1 MPSSKIPFCLFTIV
15 LWKVSI
21 FCLFGNLFSKIKEST
36 TLLYYGNSMVERLLE
51 HGEMEARMQIALPN
65 QGLKIRSLAWT
76 GDEVGNRL
84 RLEGY
89 PKHMKNLI
97 QKWPADFLV
106 LGYGMN
112 EAFSGTEGLAA
123 FKQGYRTHL
132 KQLAKTHTGCRF
144 ILLSP
149 TAAQK
154 PVEKVNEDLE
164 LYSQAI
170 AEISQKQKALFID
183 LLALTK
189 NSVTKMEL
197 SNDANASSLKNC
209 FRKS

>member
-1 MPSSKIPFCLFTIV
+1 MFTIV

-36 TLLYYGNSMVERLLE
+36 TLLFYGNSMVERLLE
-51 HGEMEARMQIALPN
+51 HGEMEARMQIAMPN

-97 QKWPADFLV
+97 QKWPADFIV

-112 EAFSGTEGLAA
+112 EAFSGSEGLAA
-123 FKQGYRTHL
+123 FKQSYRT
-132 KQLAKTHTGCRF
+132 C
-144 ILLSP
+144 LLYTSP
-149 TAAQK
+149 S
-154 PVEKVNEDLE
+154 PRDL
-164 LYSQAI
+164 ST
-170 AEISQKQKALFID
+170 SR
-183 LLALTK
+183 
-189 NSVTKMEL
+189 MP
-197 SNDANASSLKNC
+197 SSA
-209 FRKS
+209 